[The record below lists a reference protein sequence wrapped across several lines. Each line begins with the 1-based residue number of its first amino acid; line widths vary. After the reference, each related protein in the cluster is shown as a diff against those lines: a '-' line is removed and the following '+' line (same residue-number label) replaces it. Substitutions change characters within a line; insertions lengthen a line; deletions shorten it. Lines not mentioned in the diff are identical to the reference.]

1 MRVKAHMDLG
11 IAGRRALVMGASRG
25 LGRACAVALAR
36 EGVELTIVA
45 RDPGRL
51 ASAAAEIRAAT
62 GVKVAPIAADFRTA
76 AGRDAAL
83 AGCPSPDIL
92 VTNAEGFPPGDFR
105 DCARAD
111 WLAAVDDMMLGP
123 IELIRR
129 TVDGMTARRFGR
141 IVNVVSRSVKSP
153 QPDLP
158 LSNGARAGLI
168 GFVAGLARQTV
179 RHNVTINN
187 LLPGIFASDAQR
199 RHVAGL
205 VERTGRAFDDIWTER
220 ARTNPAQRYGDP
232 AELGAACAYLCSAQ
246 AGYITGQSLL
256 VDGGGFPG
264 AL

>member
-1 MRVKAHMDLG
+1 
-11 IAGRRALVMGASRG
+11 MGGSRG
-25 LGRACAVALAR
+25 LGRACALALAR
-36 EGVELTIVA
+36 EGVEVAIVA

-51 ASAAAEIRAAT
+51 ASAAAEIRTAT
-62 GVKVAPIAADFRTA
+62 GANVTPVAADFRTP

-83 AGCPSPDIL
+83 AACPAPDIL

-105 DCARAD
+105 EYSRAD

-129 TVDGMTARRFGR
+129 TVDGMIARRFGR

-158 LSNGARAGLI
+158 LSNGARAGLV
-168 GFVAGLARQTV
+168 GFVAGLARETA

-199 RHVAGL
+199 RHVEGIVAL
-205 VERTGRAFDDIWTER
+205 TGRAFDDVWAER
-220 ARTNPAQRYGDP
+220 ARGNPAQRYGDP
-232 AELGAACAYLCSAQ
+232 TELGAACAYLCAAQ

-256 VDGGGFPG
+256 VDGGGYPG
-264 AL
+264 AF

>member
-1 MRVKAHMDLG
+1 VDLG
-11 IAGRRALVMGASRG
+11 IGGRQALVMGASRG
-25 LGRACAVALAR
+25 LGHACALALAR
-36 EGVELTIVA
+36 EGAEVTLVA
-45 RDPGRL
+45 RDPERV
-51 ASAAAEIRAAT
+51 ARAAAAIRAAT
-62 GVKVAPIAADFRTA
+62 GTTATPVACDFRTS

-83 AGCPSPDIL
+83 AACPSPDIL

-105 DCARAD
+105 DLTHGD
-111 WLAAVDDMMLGP
+111 WVAAVDDMMLGP

-129 TVDGMTARRFGR
+129 TVDGMIARRFGR

-153 QPDLP
+153 QGDLP

-199 RHVAGL
+199 RHVEGL
-205 VERTGRAFDDIWTER
+205 VGMTGRPFEEIWAER
-220 ARTNPAQRYGDP
+220 ARANPAQRFGDP

-264 AL
+264 IF